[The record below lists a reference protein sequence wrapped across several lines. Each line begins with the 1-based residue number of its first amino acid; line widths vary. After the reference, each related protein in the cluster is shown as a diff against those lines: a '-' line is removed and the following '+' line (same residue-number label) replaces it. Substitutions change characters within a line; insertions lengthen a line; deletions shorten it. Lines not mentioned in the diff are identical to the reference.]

1 MRLASIFFQLTLVS
15 MSLIDAIIIGI
26 VQGLTEFIP
35 ISSTAHMTLVGS
47 MLGTMAKDNPEL
59 WTAIQGV
66 FQLGTLVAVFVFF
79 ATDLRKILLEFVNQN
94 LTKRVSFAEQSVNA
108 KLGWY
113 IAIGTLPILTI
124 GYALKKQLT
133 GSFTK
138 DPTVIATTLISL
150 AIVLF
155 VAELLSKR
163 TRTLESI
170 TLKDSIIVGLS
181 QCMAL
186 IPGSS
191 RSGTTITA
199 GLFLGMTRD
208 TAARFSFL
216 LGIPAI
222 LLSGLA
228 SMYDIY
234 KAKEIFVG
242 LDVLP
247 IVVGTIVSGIV
258 GYASI
263 AFLLKFLAKN
273 STMLFIIY
281 RIVLGL
287 LIFWLSF

>member
-1 MRLASIFFQLTLVS
+1 

-79 ATDLRKILLEFVNQN
+79 ASDLRNILSEFTSQN
-94 LTKRVSFAEQSVNA
+94 LMKRVSFSEQSINS

-113 IAIGTLPILTI
+113 IAIGTIPILTI

-138 DPTVIATTLISL
+138 DPIVIASTLISL
-150 AIVLF
+150 ALVLLI
-155 VAELLSKR
+155 AELLSKR

-170 TLKDSIIVGLS
+170 TMKDSILVGIA

-199 GLFLGMTRD
+199 GLFLGMTRE

-228 SMYDIY
+228 SMYDIF

-242 LDVLP
+242 LDILP
-247 IVVGTIVSGIV
+247 IVVGTIISGIV

-273 STMLFIIY
+273 STLLFIVY

-287 LIFWLSF
+287 VIFWLSF

>member
-1 MRLASIFFQLTLVS
+1 
-15 MSLIDAIIIGI
+15 MSLLDAIIIGI
-26 VQGLTEFIP
+26 IQGLSEFIP

-47 MLGTMAKDNPEL
+47 MLGTLAKDNPEL

-66 FQLGTLVAVFVFF
+66 FQLGTLVAVFAYFSK
-79 ATDLRKILLEFVNQN
+79 DLRNILSEFYNQN
-94 LTKRVSFAEQSVNA
+94 LSKRVSFSSQTSNS

-113 IAIGTLPILTI
+113 IAIGTIPILTI

-138 DPTVIATTLISL
+138 DPFVIAIALISL
-150 AIVLF
+150 AVVLLL
-155 VAELLSKR
+155 AEIISKR
-163 TRTLESI
+163 TRTLETI

-181 QCMAL
+181 QCLAL

-199 GLFLGMTRD
+199 GLFLGMTRE

-228 SMYDIY
+228 SMYDLY
-234 KAKEIFVG
+234 KAKEILIG
-242 LDVLP
+242 LDIVP

-258 GYASI
+258 GYLSI
-263 AFLLKFLAKN
+263 AFLIRFLAKY
-273 STMLFIIY
+273 STMLFIVY

-287 LIFWLSF
+287 IILYLTF